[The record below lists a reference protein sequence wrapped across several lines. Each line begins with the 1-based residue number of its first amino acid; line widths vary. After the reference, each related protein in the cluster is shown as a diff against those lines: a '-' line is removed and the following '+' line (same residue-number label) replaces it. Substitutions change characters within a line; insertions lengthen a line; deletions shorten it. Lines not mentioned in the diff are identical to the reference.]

1 LALGLGSRSD
11 RNSNQHSQLNRWNMD
26 QTILSFDL
34 GTGGN
39 KASLFDSK
47 GNCLASVFVPYATQY
62 PQMGWHEQRPADWWT
77 AVEESTHLL
86 HQTGAFDK
94 DSITC
99 LGISGHSLGA
109 VPVDTDGS
117 LLRDATPIWSDI
129 RAQEEVS
136 EFFRNVDPD
145 HWYMTTGNGFP
156 AACYTIFKAMWYKN
170 NEPWMWGKVSQ
181 ILGTKD
187 YINYKLTGRLATDY
201 SYASGSGI
209 YDLNNWGYN
218 PDFISA
224 SGIPAAVWPEIV
236 PSTHILGEIL
246 PEVAQSLG
254 LGAGVR
260 VVCGG
265 VDNSCMA
272 LGAKNI
278 RDGRV
283 YTSLGSS
290 AWIAVTSAKPVLD
303 KKYKPFVFA
312 HVIPKMFTSAVSIFS
327 AGTSFAWVKDVLCRE
342 LVEEAQI
349 EKKDVFSLMNRE
361 AEKAPVGSNKLLF
374 NPSLAGGTSQDTSVH
389 IRGAYIGL
397 DLKHGKPELIRAAM
411 EGIAMN
417 LRLRLDLLRKYTRL
431 DDEILFVGGGAKS
444 RFYLSI
450 FADVFNTRIL
460 KTNIDQDAGALGAA
474 AIAAVGCGLW
484 KDFNRIDEIHKTV
497 EVLEPVKENNQKYEQ
512 LLPVFDLAADVQA
525 KISAAMREID
535 L

>member
-1 LALGLGSRSD
+1 M
-11 RNSNQHSQLNRWNMD
+11 NKK
-26 QTILSFDL
+26 ILSFDL

-39 KASLFDSK
+39 KASVYDTE
-47 GNCLASVFVPYATQY
+47 GNCLASAFVPYTTQY
-62 PQMGWHEQRPADWWT
+62 PQIGWHEQRPADWWN
-77 AVEESTHLL
+77 AVVESTHQLL
-86 HQTGAFDK
+86 KTSGIDK
-94 DSITC
+94 NDIVC

-109 VPVDTDGS
+109 VPVDKDGN
-117 LLRDATPIWSDI
+117 LLRDETPIWSDI
-129 RAQEEVS
+129 RAQKEVDD
-136 EFFRNVDPD
+136 FFKGVNPD
-145 HWYMTTGNGFP
+145 HWYLTTGNGFP
-156 AACYTIFKAMWYKN
+156 AACYTVFKVMWYKN
-170 NEPWMWGKVSQ
+170 HEPEMWKKVFK

-187 YINYKLTGRLATDY
+187 FINFKLTGKFITDY
-201 SYASGSGI
+201 SYASGTGI
-209 YDLNNWGYN
+209 YDLKGWKYN
-218 PDFISA
+218 DEFIAA
-224 SGIPAAVWPEIV
+224 SGIPAETWPEIV
-236 PSTHILGEIL
+236 PSTQVLGIVA
-246 PEVAQSLG
+246 PEVAKMLG
-254 LGAGVR
+254 LSPMVQ

-290 AWIAVTSAKPVLD
+290 AWIAVSAEQPVLD
-303 KKYKPFVFA
+303 KRYKPFVFA
-312 HVIPKMFTSAVSIFS
+312 HVMPNMFTSAVSIFS
-327 AGTSFAWVKDVLCRE
+327 AGTSFSWVKDNLCKD
-342 LVEEAQI
+342 LI
-349 EKKDVFSLMNRE
+349 EKANKENKDVYVLMNRE

-431 DDEILFVGGGAKS
+431 EDEILFVGGGAKS
-444 RFYLSI
+444 LFYLGI
-450 FADVFNTRIL
+450 FADTFNTRIL

-484 KDFNRIDEIHKTV
+484 KNFDKIDEIHKAV
-497 EVLEPVKENNQKYEQ
+497 EVVEPNKENNRKYEK
-512 LLPVFDLAADVQA
+512 LLPVFSLATEYQA
-525 KISAAMREID
+525 KVSDALREIA